1 MTVHDFLYF
10 EKQNETKM
18 FHGNRKRNILF
29 LLSII
34 LGIAALAPLGF
45 PVDTGKKNGAQET
58 LTYLIISMSILIVSM
73 YGICA
78 TCADML
84 LSSLLKSEK
93 K

>member
-34 LGIAALAPLGF
+34 LGIAALALWASRW
-45 PVDTGKKNGAQET
+45 TLAKKTEHRKRS
-58 LTYLIISMSILIVSM
+58 LI
-73 YGICA
+73 
-78 TCADML
+78 
-84 LSSLLKSEK
+84 
-93 K
+93 